1 MHPSVRVAASCCAAL
16 LLVTSCGS
24 DVGGPESGPE
34 IILIQPS
41 NATLMAGQS
50 LQFNVTATGDQ
61 PALRATDVVWS
72 SSDARI
78 AAVSKGGA
86 VKAGD
91 PGTVRIEAWWNGV
104 RGNATVI
111 VLDAGTRHTKCLAA
125 LVVGHPGGG
134 CQAP

>member
-1 MHPSVRVAASCCAAL
+1 MHPQLKVAASCCAAL

-24 DVGGPESGPE
+24 DVGGPPSGPD
-34 IILIQPS
+34 LIVVRPS

-50 LQFNVTATGDQ
+50 LKFNVTAPGDQ
-61 PALRATDVVWS
+61 PGLGATDVVWS

-78 AAVSKGGA
+78 AAVSKDGA

-104 RGNATVI
+104 RANATVI
-111 VLDAGTRHTKCLAA
+111 VLDAGKRHTKCLAA
-125 LVVGHPGGG
+125 LVAGHSDHG